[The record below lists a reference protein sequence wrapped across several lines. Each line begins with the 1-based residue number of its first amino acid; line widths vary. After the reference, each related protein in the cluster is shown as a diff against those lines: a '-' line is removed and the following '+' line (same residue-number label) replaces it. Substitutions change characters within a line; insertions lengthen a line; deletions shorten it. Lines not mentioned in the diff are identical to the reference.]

1 MSNNRLWFVFVFLFL
16 FSMAFSWRLFCL
28 QITDQEKWKAQA
40 EGQQKFFSSLQ
51 GQRGDIFLKDKDG
64 NCHTVATNKKIYH
77 AYVSPRE
84 VTNEERK
91 GLAKEISS
99 ILSIEE
105 GFVLEKLEK
114 DNSFEVLKKN
124 LSEEELEEVRK
135 KEKVYEQESIVRFY
149 PEGKLASHI
158 IGFVGGEE
166 TGQYGVEQ
174 YYENILRGT
183 MGVREGIGKLI
194 TKNSAKKG
202 EDLTLTVDYN
212 IQYFVEKKLEE
223 VVENLDAR
231 KGAVLVGNP
240 FTGEI
245 IALANYPTFDLNN
258 YSEANVA
265 LFKNTAI
272 QETFEPGSVFKPII
286 MAIALE
292 EEVVSPEDEFFDTGE
307 KWIYNWRVTNYGEK
321 SYGLV
326 DMTEIIKKSINTGM
340 AYVVEKIDKETYVE
354 YLKNFEFF
362 QPTGVDLHGEVF
374 SGNKN
379 FLEGRDINYATSSY
393 GQGIEVNIVHLFTAF
408 SAIANGGRLVNPY
421 ISESTDKLEVP
432 ERKIISEE
440 TALEVTKMMVETV
453 EDGFGSSAKVPG
465 YYIAGKTGTAQVAWS
480 KIEEEGSG
488 YSDETIQG
496 FAGFAPAFDPQFVV
510 IIRIDNPSTRSASV
524 SAAPLFREIAD
535 YIFKYKQIAPEVQ
548 DVK

>member
-16 FSMAFSWRLFCL
+16 FSAAFSWRLFCL

-64 NCHTVATNKKIYH
+64 NYHTIATNKKIYH

-84 VTNEERK
+84 VVDGEKEI
-91 GLAKEISS
+91 LAKEISS
-99 ILSIEE
+99 ILNLEE
-105 GFVLEKLEK
+105 DFVLEKLEK

-124 LSEEELEEVRK
+124 LSKKELEEVRK

-149 PEGKLASHI
+149 PEGEMAAHI

-183 MGVREGIGKLI
+183 LGIKERIGKLI

-202 EDLTLTVDYN
+202 DDLTLTVDYN
-212 IQYFVEKKLEE
+212 IQYFVEKKLGE
-223 VVENLDAR
+223 VVEELDAR
-231 KGAVLVGNP
+231 KGTVLVGDP

-258 YSEANVA
+258 YSEADVA
-265 LFKNTAI
+265 LFKNTAV
-272 QETFEPGSVFKPII
+272 QETFEPGSVFKPIV

-292 EEVVSPEDEFFDTGE
+292 EEAIFPEDEFFDTGE
-307 KWIYNWRVTNYGEK
+307 RWIYNRKISNYGER

-340 AYVVEKIDKETYVE
+340 AYVVEKIDKEVYVE

-362 QPTGVDLHGEVF
+362 QPTGVDVHGEIF

-393 GQGIEVNIVHLFTAF
+393 GQGIEVNVVHLFTAF
-408 SAIANGGRLVNPY
+408 SAIANGGRLVNPC
-421 ISESTDKLEVP
+421 ISENTNKLEVP

-440 TALEVTKMMVETV
+440 TALKVTKMMVETV
-453 EDGFGSSAKVPG
+453 EDGFGKSAKVPG

-480 KIEEEGSG
+480 KIGKEGKG
-488 YSDETIQG
+488 YSNETIQG

-510 IIRIDNPSTRSASV
+510 IIRIDNPSTKSASV
-524 SAAPLFREIAD
+524 SAAPLFRKIAD
-535 YIFKYKQIAPEVQ
+535 YIFKYKQIAP
-548 DVK
+548 K